1 MNLADRMETAGGR
14 PTGFDYMRLALAVS
28 VVAVHSVIT
37 TYGRVADH
45 NLLHSPFEP
54 FMRAILPMFFCLSGF
69 LVTGSL
75 LRCRT
80 LVSFLGLR
88 VVRIYPALAVEVLIS
103 ALILGPIF
111 TSLAL
116 SEYFSDP
123 VFWRYMLN
131 VTGHIHYILP
141 GVFADNP
148 LPDTVNAQLWTV
160 PWELMCYVMM
170 AILALF
176 GVKAYRCVAPLMA
189 LGLSALHLFGRMQD
203 NGWTYVQHQG
213 GLAGEILVIAFVVG
227 VAFYLYMDVIRVS
240 LSLFFVALGLSI
252 FFLWSTP
259 FGEYLGIYTLG
270 YVVAYLGTAN
280 PRKIGILQGA
290 DYSYGIFLYGFSIQ
304 QAFIAMYPTAEWYTN
319 IIVCVPVSA
328 LVAGLSWHY
337 VEKPALGLKNI
348 VFKAEE
354 LFLTRY
360 LRPRQA

>member
-1 MNLADRMETAGGR
+1 MNFADRMDAAGGR
-14 PTGFDYMRLALAVS
+14 PTGFDYMRLVLAIS
-28 VVAVHSVIT
+28 VVATHSVIT
-37 TYGRVADH
+37 SYGRAADH
-45 NLLHSPFEP
+45 ALLHSSFEP

-75 LRCRT
+75 LRCKT

-88 VVRIYPALAVEVLIS
+88 VIRIYPALGVEVLIS
-103 ALILGPIF
+103 ALILGPLF
-111 TSLAL
+111 TAL
-116 SEYFSDP
+116 TLPEYFSDP
-123 VFWRYMLN
+123 VFWRYLLN
-131 VTGHIHYILP
+131 VTGHIHYVLP

-176 GVKAYRCVAPLMA
+176 GVKGHRIVAPLA
-189 LGLSALHLFGRMQD
+189 VLGLSALHLFGRMQD

-227 VAFYLYMDVIRVS
+227 VVFYLYRESIRATMP
-240 LSLFFVALGLSI
+240 LFFGATALSI

-290 DYSYGIFLYGFSIQ
+290 DYSYGIFLYGFSVQ
-304 QAFIAMYPTAEWYTN
+304 QAFVALFPTAEWYTN
-319 IIVCVPVSA
+319 ILVCVPLSA

-337 VEKPALGLKNI
+337 VEKPALALKRGVFGLEE
-348 VFKAEE
+348 VFMS
-354 LFLTRY
+354 RY
-360 LRPRQA
+360 QKLRPT